1 MSAAV
6 DATKVGAIG
15 SGALPK
21 DPPSSKVEQPKA
33 SERPFVHEPEAPGI
47 FGLVDALLRNHGR
60 IIERIEKDDRLAELA
75 RGLVVIILVGA
86 AIFGAAMGF
95 YRGGIQMLFA
105 AVKLPLAI
113 LLTAALSVP
122 AYVAMNTAANREAR
136 PRQDASLVLLA
147 LAGASL
153 LISAT
158 APIIVLAAFWGYAYH
173 SMILLVVACCG
184 VGGLYGLAI
193 FVRGV
198 ARRAGPARILI
209 GLGLAMVFGAVGSQM
224 TWTLRPF
231 LVRPR
236 TVQVPFIRG
245 IEGSFME
252 SVGRSTDSARGVYR
266 RESAPLPE
274 SAREAIE
281 APISTPDVSR

>member
-1 MSAAV
+1 MSV
-6 DATKVGAIG
+6 ESIATDPSLAGA
-15 SGALPK
+15 GALPK
-21 DPPSSKVEQPKA
+21 DPPSSKT
-33 SERPFVHEPEAPGI
+33 ERPAAAEPEVGGI
-47 FGLVDALLRNHGR
+47 FGLIDALLRNHRG
-60 IIERIEKDDRLAELA
+60 IIERIASDDRLSELA
-75 RGLVVIILVGA
+75 RGLVVIIMLCA

-122 AYVAMNTAANREAR
+122 AYMAMNAAANREAH
-136 PRQDASLVLLA
+136 PRQDACLVLLA

-173 SMILLVVACCG
+173 SMILLVVACCA
-184 VGGLYGLAI
+184 VGGLYGLTI

-209 GLGLAMVFGAVGSQM
+209 GCGLAMLFATVGSQM
-224 TWTLRPF
+224 SWTLRPF

-266 RESAPLPE
+266 RDFAPLPE
-274 SAREAIE
+274 AAKESVEPA
-281 APISTPDVSR
+281 APADVRR

>member
-1 MSAAV
+1 MSVEHTAPEPEL
-6 DATKVGAIG
+6 GAG
-15 SGALPK
+15 PTPDDRA
-21 DPPSSKVEQPKA
+21 SSKT
-33 SERPFVHEPEAPGI
+33 ERPAAQELETPGI
-47 FGLVDALLRNHGR
+47 FGLVDALLRNHRR
-60 IIERIEKDDRLAELA
+60 IIDRIHADDRLSDLA
-75 RGLVVIILVGA
+75 RGLVVIILICA

-95 YRGGIQMLFA
+95 YRGGVQMLFA

-136 PRQDASLVLLA
+136 PRQDACLVLLA

-158 APIIVLAAFWGYAYH
+158 APIIVLAAFWGYGYH
-173 SMILLVVACCG
+173 STILLVVACCA
-184 VGGLYGLAI
+184 VGGLYGLSI

-198 ARRAGPARILI
+198 AKRAGPARILI
-209 GLGLAMVFGAVGSQM
+209 GLGLAVIFMSVGSQM

-236 TVQVPFIRG
+236 TAQVPFIRG

-266 RESAPLPE
+266 RDSAPLPLP
-274 SAREAIE
+274 ADV
-281 APISTPDVSR
+281 APDVAPDVSR